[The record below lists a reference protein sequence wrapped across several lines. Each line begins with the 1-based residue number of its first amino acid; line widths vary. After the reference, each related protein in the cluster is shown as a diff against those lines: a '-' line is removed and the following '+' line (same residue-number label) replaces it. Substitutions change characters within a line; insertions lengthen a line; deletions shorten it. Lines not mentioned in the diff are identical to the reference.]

1 MSPPFKTRPAAAV
14 AILFVLVFTAPPVL
28 GQVRRRVV
36 ERRAGERTLTGID
49 GLRALHQSGK
59 PADAERFAYSLLWKD
74 IRQPEVL
81 YLLAS
86 TEDRLKKRQE
96 AAVYYAL
103 FLRTLDEAGDAAP
116 PEVAKFR
123 RIAEQRLKGSKQD
136 KPSLSAAYAK
146 TAAGKKFESPDKVD
160 DVWMNNVKGDL
171 FSLHALYAWKL
182 VGGRK
187 DAEADWVHN
196 TQGVLHRSGLKHVDE
211 VEGRKGVLFTVPL
224 KDMNSQDAD
233 ASNREGLEKLG
244 HNSHVEARNVGG
256 GKVLRAGLRG
266 YGFPVLVKVLVDG
279 KELASETVGTDQWTD
294 LRVELPPAEARD
306 ATEPAKATSPAAKG
320 ALFNN
325 ETGRRVVMELI
336 VPEGR
341 QWSEG
346 IWIDYFD
353 FFDQ

>member
-1 MSPPFKTRPAAAV
+1 MSNPIARPVAV
-14 AILFVLVFTAPPVL
+14 IVILLASALAAPPAR
-28 GQVRRRVV
+28 GQVRQRVV
-36 ERRAGERTLTGID
+36 ERRVGERTLTGID
-49 GLRALHQSGK
+49 GLRALHKSGR
-59 PADAERFAYSLLWKD
+59 PADAERYAYSLLWKD

-86 TEDRLKKRQE
+86 TEDRLKKREE

-103 FLRTLDEAGDAAP
+103 FLRTLEEAGDAAP

-123 RIAEQRLKGSKQD
+123 RVAEQRLKGGRQD
-136 KPSLSAAYAK
+136 RPSLSAAYAMS
-146 TAAGKKFESPDKVD
+146 AAGKKFESPDKVD

-171 FSLHALYAWKL
+171 FSLHALYAWKI

-187 DAEADWVHN
+187 DAAADWVHN
-196 TQGVLHRSGLKHVDE
+196 AQGALHRSGLKHVDE

-224 KDMNSQDAD
+224 KDQNSQDAD
-233 ASNREGLEKLG
+233 ASNREGLQTLG

-256 GKVLRAGLRG
+256 GKFVRAGLRG

-279 KELASETVGTDQWTD
+279 KELASETVGVDRWTD
-294 LRVELPPAEARD
+294 LKVELPPAEAQS
-306 ATEPAKATSPAAKG
+306 ATEPAKAPAPGGKPV
-320 ALFNN
+320 LFNN
-325 ETGRRVVMELI
+325 ETGQRVVMELI
-336 VPEGR
+336 VPEGQ

-353 FFDQ
+353 FFDD